1 MLIFQLATH
10 LYRVFHLK
18 QIEEGPDEGDDEG
31 GDDDEEEEV
40 IVTKTEVVAASVDCL
55 RRSGAC
61 HADDAENLGENVEM
75 QCTLHDNGEKRDER
89 ELPWTIDFSLQY
101 SLP

>member
-40 IVTKTEVVAASVDCL
+40 IVTETEVVATSVDCL
-55 RRSGAC
+55 CRSGAC
-61 HADDAENLGENVEM
+61 HTDDAKNLGGNVEI
-75 QCTLHDNGEKRDER
+75 QCKIKEKKK
-89 ELPWTIDFSLQY
+89 
-101 SLP
+101 

>member
-1 MLIFQLATH
+1 MFLLTAAH

-40 IVTKTEVVAASVDCL
+40 IVTETEVVATSVDCL
-55 RRSGAC
+55 CRSGAC
-61 HADDAENLGENVEM
+61 HTDDAKNLGGNVGR
-75 QCTLHDNGEKRDER
+75 QRTPRRN
-89 ELPWTIDFSLQY
+89 TS
-101 SLP
+101 

>member
-1 MLIFQLATH
+1 MINKYIAVQCTRLMLIFQLATH

-40 IVTKTEVVAASVDCL
+40 IVTETEVVATSVDCL
-55 RRSGAC
+55 CRSGAC
-61 HADDAENLGENVEM
+61 HTDDAKNLGGNVGR
-75 QCTLHDNGEKRDER
+75 QRTPRRK
-89 ELPWTIDFSLQY
+89 TS
-101 SLP
+101 